1 MRVASSL
8 VSRPLGGK
16 LRAATA
22 DRQCSLRIGHAAGT
36 IASVR
41 FAPLQIA
48 VGATGDAMDTSWDTQ
63 RVARTALIVAVVAL
77 AVWMLWR
84 FVPALAWAAVL
95 AIATWPLR
103 QWLARRGMGET
114 AIASVLT
121 LVLAVV
127 LVLPLIRLGVQ
138 AARDSGAIV
147 QWADDVR
154 QHGLGTPGWLS
165 RLPYVGGSAATW
177 WQENLAQPGA
187 ARVLLGRAET
197 SGFVG
202 FTRTLGIELA
212 NRLTVLVFTVLT
224 LFFLYRDGPSVTGE
238 AERIA
243 ERLFGPPGSHLGK
256 DAVAAVRGTVNGLV
270 LVGLGEGVLLGIA
283 YAVAGLSHAVL
294 LGLITAVLAMVPF
307 GAPIVYVACALY
319 LLAISQTAAAITLLV
334 FGTIV
339 VFIADHF
346 VRPILIG
353 SSTRLPFLWV
363 LLGIF
368 GGLESFGLIGL
379 FLGPAIISVLMAIWR
394 EGAET

>member
-1 MRVASSL
+1 
-8 VSRPLGGK
+8 
-16 LRAATA
+16 
-22 DRQCSLRIGHAAGT
+22 
-36 IASVR
+36 
-41 FAPLQIA
+41 
-48 VGATGDAMDTSWDTQ
+48 MDTSWDTQ

-84 FVPALAWAAVL
+84 FLPALAWAAVL

-121 LVLAVV
+121 LVLAIV

-165 RLPYVGGSAATW
+165 HLPYIGGSVAAW

-187 ARVLLGRAET
+187 ARALLGRAET
-197 SGFVG
+197 GGVVG

-212 NRLTVLVFTVLT
+212 HRLTVLVFTVLT
-224 LFFLYRDGPSVTGE
+224 LFFLYRDGPSVTE
-238 AERIA
+238 QAQQIA
-243 ERLFGPPGSHLGK
+243 ERLFGPPGSRLGK

-270 LVGLGEGVLLGIA
+270 LVGLGEGVLLGIG

-294 LGLITAVLAMVPF
+294 LGLVTAVLATVPF
-307 GAPIVYVACALY
+307 GAPVVYVACALY
-319 LLAISQTAAAITLLV
+319 LLASSQTAAAIALLV

-339 VFIADHF
+339 VLIADHF

-368 GGLESFGLIGL
+368 GGLEGFGLIGL
-379 FLGPAIISVLMAIWR
+379 FLGPAIISVLIAIWR
-394 EGAET
+394 EGVEA